1 MFGLTYGHRERCVG
15 ESDGSADTP
24 IPKRTAF
31 LVTDGRDQ
39 NKHKVSHIAYT
50 HGTDSR

>member
-15 ESDGSADTP
+15 ESNGSANTP

-31 LVTDGRDQ
+31 LVTDSRDQ

-50 HGTDSR
+50 GQYNI